1 MQDPGAMETSV
12 GRGQAIKTY
21 GLFPK
26 NTKKRNSTKKV
37 VTTKFVEENVEVSG
51 SL

>member
-1 MQDPGAMETSV
+1 MQDRGAMETSV